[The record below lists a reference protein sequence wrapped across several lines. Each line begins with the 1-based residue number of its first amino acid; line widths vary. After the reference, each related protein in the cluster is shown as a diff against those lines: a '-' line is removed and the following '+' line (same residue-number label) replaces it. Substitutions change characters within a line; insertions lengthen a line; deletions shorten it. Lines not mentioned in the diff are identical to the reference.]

1 MIYLKV
7 TYPSVNGKKPRQT
20 TGRRI
25 DETKEH
31 LDMLIYAG
39 EQCLKYEAATSY
51 EVLNTN
57 KIDSK

>member
-7 TYPSVNGKKPRQT
+7 TYPSVNGKKPRHT

-25 DETKEH
+25 DETAEH
-31 LDMLIYAG
+31 LQMLIACG
-39 EQCLKYEAATSY
+39 EQCLKYDAATAY

-57 KIDSK
+57 K